1 MTSDPSHEELMRFL
15 DGELPP
21 EEHARIAARIAAS
34 SELAREVR
42 IFRAMK
48 EGFQDL
54 TFHPGTYRRSVWD
67 QVNRR
72 LTRPIGWLL
81 VILGSAVWTAYG
93 AYVFA
98 ASPSDPWEK
107 LATGAIVIG
116 ILLLLASVIWERYR
130 EWLTDPYRDV
140 YR

>member
-1 MTSDPSHEELMRFL
+1 MHDDLSHEDLMRFL

-21 EEHARIAARIAAS
+21 DEHARVQARIDS
-34 SELAREVR
+34 STELGREVM

-48 EGFQDL
+48 AGFRDL
-54 TFHPGTYRRSVWD
+54 TFQPGTYHHSVWD
-67 QVNRR
+67 QVDQQ
-72 LTRPIGWLL
+72 LTRPIGWVL
-81 VILGSAVWTAYG
+81 VIAGAAVWTAYG

-98 ASPSDPWEK
+98 TAPVNPWEK
-107 LATGAIVIG
+107 LATGAVVIG
-116 ILLLLASVIWERYR
+116 VILLLTSVIWERYR

>member
-1 MTSDPSHEELMRFL
+1 MPPDLSHEDLMRFL

-21 EEHARIAARIAAS
+21 EEHARVEARIAAS
-34 SELAREVR
+34 SELAREAHL
-42 IFRAMK
+42 FRAMK
-48 EGFQDL
+48 TGFQEL
-54 TFHPGTYRRSVWD
+54 TFQPGTHYNSVWD
-67 QVNRR
+67 QVDHR
-72 LTRPIGWLL
+72 LTRPIGWGL
-81 VILGSAVWTAYG
+81 VIAGAAVWSGYG

-98 ASPSDPWEK
+98 TSPSDPWEK
-107 LATGAIVIG
+107 LAAGAVVIG

>member
-1 MTSDPSHEELMRFL
+1 MHDDLSHEDLMRFL

-21 EEHARIAARIAAS
+21 EEHARVQARIDSS
-34 SELAREVR
+34 SELGREVL

-48 EGFQDL
+48 SGFQDL
-54 TFHPGTYRRSVWD
+54 TFHPGTYHHSVWD
-67 QVNRR
+67 QVNDR

-81 VILGSAVWTAYG
+81 VVAGAAVWTGYG

-98 ASPSDPWEK
+98 TSPVNAWEK
-107 LATGAIVIG
+107 LAAGAVVIG
-116 ILLLLASVIWERYR
+116 VLLLLASVIWDRYR
-130 EWLTDPYRDV
+130 EWHTDPYRDV

>member
-1 MTSDPSHEELMRFL
+1 VQDQITHDDLMRFL
-15 DGELPP
+15 DGELSP
-21 EEHARIAARIAAS
+21 EQHALFEARIAAS
-34 SELAREVR
+34 TELSRELAV
-42 IFRAMK
+42 FRAMK
-48 EGFQDL
+48 SGFRDL

-67 QVNRR
+67 EVNDR

-81 VILGSAVWTAYG
+81 LIGGAATWTAYG

-98 ASPSDPWEK
+98 TSPAHAWEK
-107 LATGAIVIG
+107 LATGAVVIG

-130 EWLTDPYRDV
+130 EWLSDPYRDV